1 MIRVPNI
8 ALELDA
14 EAAARGGAWRS
25 GGPLCAAVARAL
37 SLPRAQVV
45 RARVLRRSIDARKRS
60 HVHFNVTA
68 AAELSTPAAEAVA
81 VASRKAQAYASPQP
95 LVIPQVAAPADA
107 PRPVVVGTG
116 PAGLFCAL
124 YLARAGARPLVVER
138 GAAVDDR
145 ARQVAAFDAGGPLS
159 ERTNIQFGE
168 GGAGT
173 FSDGKL
179 TTNTKHR
186 MAPYVLRWFVDAG
199 APEDILWDAKP
210 HIGSDRLPAVVA
222 RMRKEIVA
230 LGGEVRFGCRL
241 VDARFAHGVL
251 ASVVLEDASGARE
264 TVPATRMVLAPGHS
278 ARDTFEAVRGW
289 GVALE
294 QKPFSMGV
302 RIEHLQAQIN
312 RAQWG
317 AFAAHPALAHRA
329 ADYKMA
335 VHVSPTRSAYT
346 FCMCP
351 GGTVTCAASE
361 EGGIVTNG
369 MSNYARDGRNAN
381 AALLVNVDP
390 ADFPGPDPLA
400 GVALQRSVEQAAY
413 RASLEVGGAP
423 YQAPAQTVG
432 DFLAAMGRPVPAAR
446 SKRVR
451 PTYARGTVAAD
462 LRTCLPGFVCDTI
475 ADALPR
481 FDARLRGFSDP
492 AAVLTAPETRSSSPV
507 RICRGKQT
515 LQAWLP
521 GAAPGAEGDPAGCGV
536 YPCGEGAGYAGGIMS
551 AACDGMRVAQR
562 VAQDMSQARNE

>member
-1 MIRVPNI
+1 MIRVPN
-8 ALELDA
+8 LTMELDA
-14 EAAARGGAWRS
+14 EEVTRGGAWHTA
-25 GGPLCAAVARAL
+25 GPLVAAVARAL
-37 SLPRAQVV
+37 AVPASQV
-45 RARVLRRSIDARKRS
+45 ARVQVLRRSIDARKRS

-68 AAELSTPAAEAVA
+68 LAQLASPAAEAAA
-81 VASRKAQAYASPQP
+81 VGSRKAQAYAPLSP
-95 LVIPQVAAPADA
+95 LAIPRVAAPQDNA
-107 PRPVVVGTG
+107 RPIVVGTG

-138 GAAVDDR
+138 GAAVEDR
-145 ARQVAAFDAGGPLS
+145 ARAVAAFDAGGPLS

-199 APEDILWDAKP
+199 APADILWDAKP
-210 HIGSDRLPAVVA
+210 HIGSDKLPGVVA
-222 RMRKEIVA
+222 RMRQEIVA

-241 VDARFAHGVL
+241 VDARFERGAL
-251 ASVVLEDASGARE
+251 TAAVLEDASGTIEVVSCAR
-264 TVPATRMVLAPGHS
+264 MILAPGHS

-289 GVALE
+289 GVTME

-302 RIEHLQAQIN
+302 RIEHLQSQIN

-317 AFAAHPALAHRA
+317 RFAAHPALAHRA

-335 VHVSPTRSAYT
+335 VHVSPARSAYT

-361 EGGIVTNG
+361 AGGIVTNG

-381 AALLVNVDP
+381 AALLVNVDL
-390 ADFPGPDPLA
+390 ADFPGSDPLA

-413 RASLEVGGAP
+413 RASIEAGGAP

-432 DFLAAMGRPVPAAR
+432 DFLAAMGRPVPAGR
-446 SKRVR
+446 SPQVR
-451 PTYARGTVAAD
+451 PTYARGTVAVD
-462 LRTCLPGFVCDTI
+462 LRTCLPAFVCDTI

-481 FDARLRGFSDP
+481 FNGRLRGFCDP

-507 RICRGKQT
+507 RICRGKQS

-521 GAAPGAEGDPAGCGV
+521 GAPRGPEGDPAGCGV

-551 AACDGMRVAQR
+551 AACDGMRVAAR
-562 VAQDMSQARNE
+562 VAQDMNQAKDE

>member
-1 MIRVPNI
+1 M
-8 ALELDA
+8 
-14 EAAARGGAWRS
+14 
-25 GGPLCAAVARAL
+25 
-37 SLPRAQVV
+37 
-45 RARVLRRSIDARKRS
+45 
-60 HVHFNVTA
+60 
-68 AAELSTPAAEAVA
+68 
-81 VASRKAQAYASPQP
+81 
-95 LVIPQVAAPADA
+95 
-107 PRPVVVGTG
+107 VGTG

-168 GGAGT
+168 GGPAPFPT
-173 FSDGKL
+173 ASSPP
-179 TTNTKHR
+179 TPST
-186 MAPYVLRWFVDAG
+186 AWPPYVLHWFVDAG

-251 ASVVLEDASGARE
+251 ASVVLEDASDARE

-294 QKPFSMGV
+294 EKLLEGAH
-302 RIEHLQAQIN
+302 EHLQAQIN

-317 AFAAHPALAHRA
+317 TFAAHPALAHRA

-361 EGGIVTNG
+361 EGG
-369 MSNYARDGRNAN
+369 
-381 AALLVNVDP
+381 
-390 ADFPGPDPLA
+390 
-400 GVALQRSVEQAAY
+400 RS
-413 RASLEVGGAP
+413 
-423 YQAPAQTVG
+423 
-432 DFLAAMGRPVPAAR
+432 
-446 SKRVR
+446 
-451 PTYARGTVAAD
+451 
-462 LRTCLPGFVCDTI
+462 
-475 ADALPR
+475 
-481 FDARLRGFSDP
+481 
-492 AAVLTAPETRSSSPV
+492 
-507 RICRGKQT
+507 
-515 LQAWLP
+515 
-521 GAAPGAEGDPAGCGV
+521 
-536 YPCGEGAGYAGGIMS
+536 
-551 AACDGMRVAQR
+551 
-562 VAQDMSQARNE
+562 